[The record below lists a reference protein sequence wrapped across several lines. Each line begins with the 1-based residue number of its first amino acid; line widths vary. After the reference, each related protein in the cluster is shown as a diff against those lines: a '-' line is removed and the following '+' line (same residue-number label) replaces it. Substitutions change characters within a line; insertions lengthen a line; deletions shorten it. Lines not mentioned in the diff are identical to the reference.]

1 MSHTNVLSHIKNF
14 ILWVHDALEIC
25 AMLAMLV
32 SLLGLC
38 IIACVLT
45 LLRNDTTILLVAIY
59 SYVHVDICI

>member
-25 AMLAMLV
+25 AMLV

-59 SYVHVDICI
+59 MYICYCELKIS